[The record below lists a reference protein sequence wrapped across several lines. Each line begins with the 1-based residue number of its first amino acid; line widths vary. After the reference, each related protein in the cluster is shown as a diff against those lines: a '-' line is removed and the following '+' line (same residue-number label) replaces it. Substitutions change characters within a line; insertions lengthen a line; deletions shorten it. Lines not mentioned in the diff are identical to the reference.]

1 MINTDLLYLK
11 LSSNNMKSSGLRG
24 IYLLL
29 SIVTVII
36 GLATRKLPHL
46 FLPFIVEYGGDT
58 LWALL
63 FFFLFRIVW
72 INKPIWKVAAA
83 TYVFA
88 VLIEVSQL
96 YQAPWIT
103 EWRATFMG
111 QMILGHGFL
120 WSDLVCYAAGVLLG
134 WVIGYLLENKIAK
147 SSKKVKI

>member
-1 MINTDLLYLK
+1 
-11 LSSNNMKSSGLRG
+11 MKSFSLRG

-29 SIVTVII
+29 SIITIVI

-46 FLPFIVEYGGDT
+46 FPPFIAEYGGDT

-63 FFFLFRIVW
+63 FFFLFRIVL
-72 INKPIWKVAAA
+72 ISKPISKVAIA

-88 VLIEVSQL
+88 VLIEGSQL

-103 EWRATFMG
+103 ALRETFMG

-120 WSDLVCYAAGVLLG
+120 WSDLACYAAGVLLG
-134 WVIGYLLENKIAK
+134 WVIGFLLERKRQLVHI
-147 SSKKVKI
+147 